1 VLVHE
6 VGRGADDVLNELW
19 EGGAVPHRGVV
30 HSPPGHLQ
38 RVFHVVPDIVPR
50 GRKISVIYDYSD
62 ASNA

>member
-1 VLVHE
+1 VLVNE

-38 RVFHVVPDIVPR
+38 RVFHVVADIVPR
-50 GRKISVIYDYSD
+50 GRRKV
-62 ASNA
+62 